1 MTHRMPPQSEN
12 FTKSDF
18 YPYLSFKKDLKNHL
32 KIIYVYVLTE
42 PLEQVFVSHPAWVLG
57 FELKSS

>member
-18 YPYLSFKKDLKNHL
+18 DPYLSFKKDFKKSFMYMYLQIPEEGIRSL
-32 KIIYVYVLTE
+32 GTGVCE
-42 PLEQVFVSHPAWVLG
+42 PPSTGAG
-57 FELKSS
+57 I